1 VRGAGRTNVSDLD
14 HGYQEAY
21 NKIGGVTQPGRHP
34 GLPRTVEYMES
45 PMQHHQPSD
54 LEIRPDPDW
63 PDWLKSEFETN
74 QDNARVGTQLLSE
87 SERVRV
93 WHLSIKPGERL
104 PVHRHVLDYFW
115 TALTPGRARSHY
127 HDGRTVEAEYRRAK
141 PSTTAS
147 GRASS

>member
-1 VRGAGRTNVSDLD
+1 ML
-14 HGYQEAY
+14 
-21 NKIGGVTQPGRHP
+21 
-34 GLPRTVEYMES
+34 
-45 PMQHHQPSD
+45 HHQPSD

-63 PDWLKSEFETN
+63 PYWLKSEFEAN

-127 HDGRTVEAEYRRAK
+127 HDGRTVDAEYRPGETQHYRFETGKFMMHDLENIGDTVLAF
-141 PSTTAS
+141 TTVEFLD
-147 GRASS
+147 SSNPPLTVD

>member
-1 VRGAGRTNVSDLD
+1 ML
-14 HGYQEAY
+14 
-21 NKIGGVTQPGRHP
+21 
-34 GLPRTVEYMES
+34 
-45 PMQHHQPSD
+45 HHQPSD

-63 PDWLKSEFETN
+63 PDWLKSEFEAN

-93 WHLSIKPGERL
+93 WHLEIKPGERL

-115 TALTPGRARSHY
+115 TALTPGKARSHY
-127 HDGRTVEAEYRRAK
+127 HGGRDRRIPAGR

-147 GRASS
+147 RGASS